1 MVLKLPLPYG
11 SMGSMLRFVT
21 SPAADCP
28 HHHFRAAFE
37 PMARTVIVV
46 DGGGGLTWRDYRSL
60 PYKRVRRPIYPLD
73 LD

>member
-1 MVLKLPLPYG
+1 M
-11 SMGSMLRFVT
+11 T